1 MRPISSAL
9 SVVMVSLQWSRAE
22 ARAAARARAE
32 ALACATR
39 GDYQSL
45 PRGTYREVTVV
56 VSPITVVAPDRVATA
71 RTCWKLYAA

>member
-39 GDYQSL
+39 GDYQSF

-56 VSPITVVAPDRVATA
+56 VSPTTVAPDRVATA
-71 RTCWKLYAA
+71 RICWNEYAA